1 MLRFK
6 EKSREYKKMINRK
19 SLEKLRE
26 EHKELEQAFN
36 LGNTKDAWS
45 KMKSNDDKRK
55 ALSDIPAADTWP
67 GYLENLEGECIELS
81 KEN

>member
-1 MLRFK
+1 L
-6 EKSREYKKMINRK
+6 INRK
-19 SLEKLRE
+19 KRQKLRE

-36 LGNTKDAWS
+36 LDNTKDFWS
-45 KMKSNDDKRK
+45 KMKSNDNKRK
-55 ALSDIPAADTWP
+55 ALSDIPAVDTWP